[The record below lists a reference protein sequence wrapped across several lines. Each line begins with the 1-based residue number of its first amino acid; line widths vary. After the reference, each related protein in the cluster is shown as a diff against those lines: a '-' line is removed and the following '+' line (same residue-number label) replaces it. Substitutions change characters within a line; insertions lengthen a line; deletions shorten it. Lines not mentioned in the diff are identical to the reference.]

1 MRVRQSLVQRYACQE
16 QVHLAVAEVDLDKP
30 NQPYQGMGLKA
41 YL

>member
-1 MRVRQSLVQRYACQE
+1 MRVQQSLVQQCAYPE

-30 NQPYQGMGLKA
+30 NQPYQGMGLEA